1 MRYLKYILKG
11 LNPRKFYCLSSISL
25 KDLFNEHNP
34 HYSNEVHIKAAIEWL
49 RTAQKQNN
57 DGGVSSHYS
66 LFEGWAP
73 SYVETTGYIIPT
85 FFNYSEISKEDVY
98 REDAIQ
104 MAEFEIG
111 SQLPSGAFP
120 GSRDSSG
127 REIPIVFNTGQVI
140 FGLCRAYEETRD
152 EKYRHSAKKACDWLI
167 SVMHR
172 DGYWKKYEYLNTI
185 HTYNTRTAWSLL
197 RFHNISKDDK
207 YKKAAKKNID
217 WALTQQLE
225 TGWFNNNGFHPN
237 KEPVVHT
244 IAYSIRGVLE
254 SGIYLKNKVYI
265 NSAIKAA
272 EAIMHAQRPDG
283 SLPGSFNKKWKSSVK
298 WSCLT
303 GNSQMS
309 IVWQRI
315 YLMTKEIKFMHAAKK
330 INAYM
335 KTVQNISSPSPG
347 IRGAIAGSFPIYGG
361 YAPFYFPNW
370 AAKFFIDSLMLE
382 GNPNLANKLS

>member
-1 MRYLKYILKG
+1 MRYLKYLLNGI
-11 LNPRKFYCLSSISL
+11 NPRKFYYISSLSL
-25 KDLFNEHNP
+25 KDLLNERNP
-34 HYSNEVHIKAAIEWL
+34 THSNGVHIKAAIEWL

-66 LFEGWAP
+66 LFESWAP

-85 FFNYSEISKEDVY
+85 FFNYSEASKQNIY
-98 REDAIQ
+98 RREAIQ
-104 MAEFEIG
+104 MADFELE
-111 SQLPSGAFP
+111 SQLSSGAFP

-127 REIPIVFNTGQVI
+127 KEIPIVFNTGQVI
-140 FGLCRAYEETRD
+140 FGLCRAYEETKN
-152 EKYRHSAKKACDWLI
+152 EKYKLSAKRACNWLI
-167 SVMHR
+167 SVMHPE
-172 DGYWKKYEYLNTI
+172 GYWRKYEYLNSV

-197 RFHNISKDDK
+197 RFHKISNNSK

-225 TGWFNNNGFHPN
+225 SGWFENNGFYPEN
-237 KEPVVHT
+237 EPVTHT
-244 IAYSIRGVLE
+244 IAYSIRGILE
-254 SGIYLKNKVYI
+254 SGIYLKNKEYI
-265 NSAIKAA
+265 RSAIKAA
-272 EAIMHAQRPDG
+272 AAIMRAQRHDG
-283 SLPGSFNKKWKSSVK
+283 SLPGSFNKEWKSSVK

-309 IVWQRI
+309 IIWQRI
-315 YLMTKEIKFMHAAKK
+315 YLLNKEIKFMHAAKR

-335 KTVQNISSPSPG
+335 KTAQNISSPNNG
-347 IRGAIAGSFPIYGG
+347 IRGAIPGSFPIYGW

-382 GNPNLANKLS
+382 DNPNLADKLS